1 VNRWTLFMAMV
12 FAVACCGCSSTY
24 MISDPNKSEMT
35 GELSDLLK
43 KSKFK
48 VPCRVEVHCPE
59 SITSVDSKF
68 FGEDTYN
75 YQLQNILKS
84 SFESA
89 ANIAFEAPRSEVID
103 AFTLYVSVPESQLKV
118 DGSDI
123 TYNLHVIVVLKDPSE
138 KKIDAFEI
146 NWTPKAKPALE
157 GMSPSDTI
165 YKAAREVAF
174 DSVKKLAESPK
185 VRKIAKRLEDR

>member
-1 VNRWTLFMAMV
+1 MNRLV
-12 FAVACCGCSSTY
+12 LLLGVSVVAVLCGCSSTY
-24 MISDPNKSEMT
+24 TIADPNKSEMT

-59 SITSVDSKF
+59 SVTTTDSKF

-75 YQLQNILKS
+75 YQLQSILKS

-103 AFTLYVSVPESQLKV
+103 AFTLYVTVPESQLKV
-118 DGSDI
+118 DGGDI

-138 KKIDAFEI
+138 KKVDAFEI
-146 NWTPKAKPALE
+146 NWTPKTKPPLE
-157 GMSPSDTI
+157 GMSASDTL
-165 YKAAREVAF
+165 YKAAREIAF